1 MNKQTIM
8 LPGQQVEW
16 GSYISKYQPDSQKVL
31 DNMFTAGSKNFVTDQ
46 TGMID
51 KRQGGVIWNRTSFS
65 GPAADSY
72 EAVFES
78 GARHF
83 LRVGQGILSAST
95 GNGLFDTITAGYSTF
110 GFFEWAT
117 YQDRVY
123 GDNGVN
129 PSQVYDTVTN
139 YGGVSYSFT
148 TGKTKV
154 MGAQSPLTAPTA
166 GTPTAGGAV
175 PVGAHRYKITF
186 MYYDSEESN
195 GSPASA
201 AQTATAGNQTI
212 PLTSIPVGGY
222 GVTARNVYRD
232 DNDGNF
238 LLLDTIPN
246 NTATTYTDTLLQ
258 GATPTP
264 IPEFNDVPPTFSHV
278 ALWLDALW
286 ITPTGETNTLRY
298 SNTGS
303 PDIFDPDNFVV
314 CQSDDVITA
323 ITVYNGKLYV
333 HGLHSF
339 GSIEG
344 TTPDTFYYNNI
355 SRTVGCT
362 DNRSI
367 QVRSIVSVPTLWWLS
382 DKGLYYSNGY
392 TVEYGSDFI
401 QDLVNLNLA
410 QVNYSTNKNTQNSQ
424 PQYAGDTYTPGID
437 ITSIPGTITTID
449 PKADYSQ
456 TSDWLGGSVVTN
468 LKTSDANLAEV
479 PTQFAP
485 TLPSGVYGGSAV
497 PDGTGNNITIQA
509 PAPFTG
515 ESQAAIGTSVGVANT
530 LSSPN
535 GVNEL
540 AQKIVVTVGGNV
552 TNITIPMYVL
562 SFNNPS
568 PPVVWHIQLYQDSG
582 GLPGSVL
589 FSASQSVP
597 NSFSPQLVTFSTG
610 AVSWPIAAGTY
621 WIGVLS
627 SQPVVNALFDKVIY
641 ASLTG
646 SGWSGNTT
654 AFARAN
660 AVPSIGTTSWS
671 ALSDNQTNNTY
682 TISGSYSFLE
692 TSGAALTG
700 TWSSTVY
707 DSGAVSSV
715 PGALTVT
722 ASYPAST
729 SSSITVYTS
738 ASSGMGSPN
747 TQVFSSLNGTSSLTL
762 TGLRYWQVVITVST
776 TNDVNVP
783 LVSAPVVTFSTSAI
797 WVSQPVDATTDN
809 TGWASLSFAGNTPA
823 GTSVALA
830 IATSSDNIT
839 YSSFGP
845 VGSAVTTRWAKVQ
858 MILMTDPSNI
868 VSPSVSDV
876 TLTWAL
882 SSTIESSAIDTGV
895 TPAGFS
901 TMQFEES
908 NLSAGTVTMY
918 IRTATTALGLPS
930 ATYVLVPNG
939 TFPNLSPLEFVQW
952 KLVLT
957 ATADTSPEVTSI
969 TVNWFV
975 GSNGQVVR
983 CASLFFNKT
992 YYLSVAT
999 IGSTFNNVLIQLDQ
1013 FGKFRIQTDNSVG
1026 TLLLYFNTL
1035 YFTDGTNGNIYNGF
1049 IAPTDNGTPISMDVR
1064 TKAWSSV
1071 DNIFLKVPRGL
1082 KITGL
1087 HTGTTIHAY
1096 YSPDRGG
1103 TWIEMLN
1110 ENGATGYATSTGG
1123 TEFVILFV
1131 PDAASLT
1138 SGRTLMYRIVSN
1150 DSAPC
1155 SILNFEP
1162 SFYTRKARYLNNG

>member
-31 DNMFTAGSKNFVTDQ
+31 DNMFTANSKNFVTDQ

-51 KRQGGVIWNRTSFS
+51 KRQGGVIWNRTSF
-65 GPAADSY
+65 GGAASDSY

-83 LRVGQGILSAST
+83 LRVGQGVLSAST
-95 GNGLFDTITAGYSTF
+95 GNGLFDTITAGYTTF

-117 YQDRVY
+117 FQDRVY

-129 PSQVYDTVTN
+129 APQVYDTVTT

-148 TGKTKV
+148 TGKTKT
-154 MGAQSPLTAPTA
+154 MGAQPPLTAPTA
-166 GTPTAGGAV
+166 GTPTSGGAV
-175 PVGAHRYKITF
+175 PTGAHRYEVTF

-201 AQTATAGNQTI
+201 AQTATSGNQTI
-212 PLTSIPVGGY
+212 PLTNIPIGGY
-222 GVTARNVYRD
+222 GVTARNIYRD
-232 DNDGNF
+232 NNDGNF

-246 NTATTYTDTLLQ
+246 NTATTYTDILLQ
-258 GATPTP
+258 GSTPTP
-264 IPEFNDVPPTFSHV
+264 IPTFNNVPPTFSHI
-278 ALWLDALW
+278 ALWLDSLW

-367 QVRSIVSVPTLWWLS
+367 QIRSIVSVPTLWWLS

-401 QDLVNLNLA
+401 QDLVNLSLA
-410 QVNYSTNKNTQNSQ
+410 QVNYSTSKNTQNSQ

-437 ITSIPGTITTID
+437 ITSLPGTITTVD
-449 PKADYSQ
+449 PKADFSE
-456 TSDWLGGSVVTN
+456 TPDWLGGSVVTN
-468 LKTSDANLAEV
+468 LKTSDSNLAEV
-479 PTQFAP
+479 PTQFVPDLSSGNVGGTAQVNGSSL
-485 TLPSGVYGGSAV
+485 TLALGSNFTGFDNGPGTSITQNIDTPNIFIAQPITVPLDGVINTVRMSAV
-497 PDGTGNNITIQA
+497 FNGTATVQIKI
-509 PAPFTG
+509 F
-515 ESQAAIGTSVGVANT
+515 
-530 LSSPN
+530 SSL
-535 GVNEL
+535 G
-540 AQKIVVTVGGNV
+540 
-552 TNITIPMYVL
+552 
-562 SFNNPS
+562 
-568 PPVVWHIQLYQDSG
+568 
-582 GLPGSVL
+582 GSVL
-589 FSASQSVP
+589 YTGPVHSGVTS
-597 NSFSPQLVTFSTG
+597 NSFTETPNLSVSAGQTVWTIIGFQATAARGFVFGKPTYAFNNSISA
-610 AVSWPIAAGTY
+610 AVS
-621 WIGVLS
+621 LS
-627 SQPVVNALFDKVIY
+627 GF
-641 ASLTG
+641 
-646 SGWSGNTT
+646 
-654 AFARAN
+654 
-660 AVPSIGTTSWS
+660 
-671 ALSDNQTNNTY
+671 
-682 TISGSYSFLE
+682 
-692 TSGAALTG
+692 TSGFGSPPAGILSTNTAYTFTQNGIPSSG
-700 TWSSTVY
+700 TWSSPVY
-707 DSGAVSSV
+707 DCGAISSV
-715 PGALTVT
+715 PGNLSIS
-722 ASYPAST
+722 ASYPSGT
-729 SSSITVYTS
+729 NSSITVYTS

-747 TQVFSSLNGTSSLTL
+747 TQVFSSLNGSSALTL
-762 TGLRYWQVVITVST
+762 TGLRYWQVIVTLNSSDNRVTPT
-776 TNDVNVP
+776 TT
-783 LVSAPVVTFSTSAI
+783 APTVTFSTTAV
-797 WVSQPVDATTDN
+797 WVSQPIDATIDN
-809 TGWASLSFAGNTPA
+809 TGWASLTFAGNVPA
-823 GTSVALA
+823 GTSVTLT
-830 IATSSDNIT
+830 IATSTDNLS

-845 VGSAVTTRWAKVQ
+845 VGSAVTTRWAKIQ
-858 MILMTDPSNI
+858 MVLTTDSGNT
-868 VSPSVSDV
+868 VSPSISDV

-882 SSTIESSAIDTGV
+882 SSTIQSSAIDTGTV
-895 TPAGFS
+895 PAGFS

-918 IRTATTALGLPS
+918 IRTATTAPGLSS

-957 ATADTSPEVTSI
+957 ATADSSPEITSV

-975 GSNGQVVR
+975 GSNNQVVR

-1013 FGKFRIQTDNSVG
+1013 FGKFRIQKDSSVG
-1026 TLLLYFNTL
+1026 TLLLFFNTL

-1049 IAPTDNGTPISMDVR
+1049 IAPTDNGTPIVMDVR
-1064 TKAWSSV
+1064 TKAWSSA
-1071 DNIFLKVPRGL
+1071 DNIFLKMPRGL
-1082 KITGL
+1082 KVTGL
-1087 HTGTTIHAY
+1087 HTGTTIQAY
-1096 YSPDRGG
+1096 YSPDRGN

-1110 ENGATGYATSTGG
+1110 ENGVTGYTTNTSGL
-1123 TEFVILFV
+1123 EFVVLFV
-1131 PDAASLT
+1131 PDATTLN
-1138 SGRTLMYRIVSN
+1138 SGRTLMYRIVSS
-1150 DSAPC
+1150 DSFPC
-1155 SILNFEP
+1155 SIINFEP
-1162 SFYTRKARYLNNG
+1162 SMYTRKARYLNNG